1 MDAKFELG
9 RVVITKGAAERLEN
23 DDEFYAFVEES
34 LARYTQGD
42 WGDTCDE
49 DKKTN
54 DAAIKDNDRILAVYK
69 YNDTTTIWIITEC
82 DRSVT
87 TILFPSEYQE
97 VLMNNTTKIK
107 ILAYASEPDK
117 DTDYNGDIVEF
128 EGKRYF
134 VSLAEERVEFLGIIK
149 ED

>member
-69 YNDTTTIWIITEC
+69 YENTTIWIITEC

-97 VLMNNTTKIK
+97 VLMNNTTKIR

>member
-69 YNDTTTIWIITEC
+69 YENTTIWIITEW

-87 TILFPSEYQE
+87 TVLFPSEYQE
-97 VLMNNTTKIK
+97 VLMNNTTKIR

-117 DTDYNGDIVEF
+117 DTDYNGDVIAF

>member
-23 DDEFYAFVEES
+23 DDKFYAFVEES

-69 YNDTTTIWIITEC
+69 YENTTIWIITEC

-97 VLMNNTTKIK
+97 VLMNNTTKIR

>member
-69 YNDTTTIWIITEC
+69 YENTTIWIITEW

-87 TILFPSEYQE
+87 TVLFPSEYQE
-97 VLMNNTTKIK
+97 VLMNNTTKIR

-117 DTDYNGDIVEF
+117 DTDYNGDVIEF